1 MNHPAEL
8 AIRAYLNR
16 AVKGEGTISEDNLE
30 QIASDVKSALKRQ
43 FAGPPRED
51 FRLRM
56 SNLGRPTCQLW
67 YDKNK
72 PEVAEPFPSNFLMN
86 MVLGDLVEAVF
97 KGLLREANV
106 EFNDATKVTLK
117 VGDTEIKGECDLTI
131 GNTVDDIKSA
141 SPWSYKNKFESYGAL
156 SSEDSFGYVSQLAGY
171 AQGLG
176 VDVGGWWV
184 VNKGNGDFK
193 YVSAQEMDVKEVNK
207 NIKKTIDYIN
217 KDKPF
222 KRCYEAQPET
232 YRKVASGNYV
242 LPRGCTFCKYKK
254 DCWDTLQELPSLVSN
269 AKEPPM
275 VQYVSLAEPD
285 GV

>member
-8 AIRAYLNR
+8 AIRAYLNK

-72 PEVAEPFPSNFLMN
+72 PEVAEPLPSNFLMN

-117 VGDTEIKGECDLTI
+117 IGDTEINGECDLTI

-207 NIKKTIDYIN
+207 KIKKTIDYIN
-217 KDKPF
+217 KDRPF

-275 VQYVSLAEPD
+275 VQYVSLAEQD

>member
-8 AIRAYLNR
+8 AVRAYLSR
-16 AVKGEGTISEDNLE
+16 AVKGKGTISEANLDN
-30 QIASDVKSALKRQ
+30 IASDIKSALTRQ
-43 FAGPPRED
+43 FAGPPRGD

-72 PEVAEPFPSNFLMN
+72 PEIAEPFPSNFLMN

-117 VGDTEIKGECDLTI
+117 VDDKEIKGECDLTI

-141 SPWSYKNKFESYGAL
+141 SPWSYKNKFESYGTLAK
-156 SSEDSFGYVSQLAGY
+156 EDSFGYVPQLAGY

-184 VNKGNGDFK
+184 INKGNGDFK
-193 YVSAQEMDVKEVNK
+193 YVSAQDMNLDEVNDK
-207 NIKKTIDYIN
+207 IRNTINYIEN
-217 KDKPF
+217 DEPF
-222 KRCYEAQPET
+222 KRCYEAEPET
-232 YRKVASGNYV
+232 YRKVPSGNYI

-275 VQYVSLAEPD
+275 VQYISLAEPD

>member
-8 AIRAYLNR
+8 AVRAYLNK

-30 QIASDVKSALKRQ
+30 QIASDIKSALTRQ

-106 EFNDATKVTLK
+106 EFNDATKVSLK

-156 SSEDSFGYVSQLAGY
+156 AKEDSFGYVPQLAGY
-171 AQGLG
+171 AQAMG

-184 VNKGNGDFK
+184 INKGNGDFK
-193 YVSAQEMDVKEVNK
+193 YVSAQDMNLNEVNEK
-207 NIKKTIDYIN
+207 IKKTITYI
-217 KDKPF
+217 KEDMPF
-222 KRCYEAQPET
+222 ERCYKAEAES
-232 YRKVASGNYV
+232 YRKELSGNYI
-242 LPRGCTFCKYKK
+242 LPRGCTFCKYKR
-254 DCWDTLQELPSLVSN
+254 DCWDTLQELPSKVSK
-269 AKEPPM
+269 AKELPM
-275 VQYVSLAEPD
+275 VQYVSLAEP
-285 GV
+285 VE